1 MQILRAETGDAGVMR
16 VVHLPPGDYS
26 VGGSGARWAQ
36 VHLDSGEQ
44 AVELVPFRRPA
55 R

>member
-1 MQILRAETGDAGVMR
+1 MQILRAETGDAGVLR
-16 VVHLPPGDYS
+16 VVHLPPGDYG
-26 VGGSGARWAQ
+26 VDAQGARWVQ

-55 R
+55 K